1 MTNGWIDIKNTD
13 MMLIMGGNP
22 AENHPCGFKWPIEA
36 KLRRNAKMIVVDP
49 RFTRTAATAD
59 LFLQIRAGTDIAF
72 LGGLVNYA
80 IAQNR
85 IAWGYV
91 KHYTNAAF
99 VVKDGFK
106 LPEDGLFSGFDA
118 GGQTYDK
125 ATWNY
130 EAGGNVGPKTEAAAG
145 AGSSGSSSTV
155 AGGRT
160 SSETNSAQHRAGQE
174 SAKSFEQKSPRV
186 ASRPSTPGG
195 KGQSAAGGEMNSQ
208 QGGGH
213 QAAGGVGAAGQG
225 GTKPPPSLPP
235 NTAYDLSL
243 QHERCVFQLL
253 KKQYSRYTPEMVER
267 ITGIPR
273 DQFLQAAD
281 LFTSVRKDGDMTK
294 AATII
299 YAVGWTQHTSGT
311 QIIRTAAILQLL
323 LGNVGRAGGGV
334 NALRGHSNIQGATD
348 MGGVFDIFPGYLK
361 IPAPTD
367 TDLATFLQRTTPTI
381 SKPTEWDSYNYWSNT
396 PKFMVSFLKALY
408 GDVAKKENDFAFH
421 YLPKIDRKYSWTE
434 LWDYMYQGKIKGL
447 FAFGM
452 NGVMIGPNSRK
463 NIAALKKADWLV
475 VCELYPDE
483 TSEFWRAP
491 GTTKDEMAQINT
503 TVYRLPGAGF
513 AEKDGTF
520 VNSARWLQW
529 KYVALPPPGQ
539 ARVDQEILAR
549 IFLQV
554 RELYKA
560 EGGKFPDPILHLSW
574 AYTTPENPSLA
585 EVAREINGRALAD
598 LTDEKQPG
606 VTIKAG
612 QQLPGFA
619 WLRDD
624 GTTMC
629 GNWLYSGSWTEAG
642 AQMQRRGTD
651 DPSGLGVY
659 PNWAWSWPAN
669 RRVMY
674 NRASCDPAGKPWDA
688 ERRQV
693 WWNEVQ
699 QKWVGNDVPDFKVD
713 SNPQDHMGPFI
724 MNPEGVGRIFAPLA
738 AFADGPF
745 PEHYEPVESPIANP
759 LHPNQSNNPVAKTYK
774 SDMDKYGTP
783 AEGFNVVCT
792 TYRLTE
798 HYHYWTKNNPMN
810 VQLVPEPF
818 VEIPAQLADEMGLTG
833 GEKVKVSSAR
843 GVYVAK
849 AMVTKRIKP
858 MMIDGQKTYQIG
870 VPIHWGYRG
879 IAEDEGKTSLDPA
892 NQLSPAAIDPN
903 AYTPEFKGFLV
914 KIERA

>member
-36 KLRRNAKMIVVDP
+36 KLKRNAKMIVVDP

-59 LFLQIRAGTDIAF
+59 LFLQIRAGADIAF
-72 LGGLVNYA
+72 LGGMINYA
-80 IAQNR
+80 IENNR
-85 IAWGYV
+85 IAKDYLV
-91 KHYTNAAF
+91 NYTNAAF
-99 VVKDGFK
+99 VIKEGFK
-106 LPEDGLFSGFDA
+106 LPEDGLFSGFDGA
-118 GGQTYDK
+118 SDYEK
-125 ATWNY
+125 ETWNY
-130 EAGGNVGPKTEAAAG
+130 EAGGNLGPATAGAAA
-145 AGSSGSSSTV
+145 SGQGGGDSTGDQ
-155 AGGRT
+155 A
-160 SSETNSAQHRAGQE
+160 RAGQTTRN
-174 SAKSFEQKSPRV
+174 FEQKSEPIS
-186 ASRPSTPGG
+186 SRPSTPPN
-195 KGQSAAGGEMNSQ
+195 KGESSAGGVMNTQ

-213 QAAGGVGAAGQG
+213 QAAGGPGAAGQG
-225 GTKPPPSLPP
+225 GQKPPPTLPP

-243 QHERCVFQLL
+243 QHERSVFQLM

-273 DQFLQAAD
+273 DQFLKAAD
-281 LFTSVRKDGDMTK
+281 LFTSVRKDGDMKK

-334 NALRGHSNIQGATD
+334 NALRGHCNIQGATD

-361 IPAPTD
+361 IPAPAD
-367 TDLATFLQRTTPTI
+367 IDLATFLKRTTPQP
-381 SKPTEWDSYNYWSNT
+381 SKPAEWDSYNYWSNT

-408 GDVAKKENDFAFH
+408 GDAAKKENDWAYH

-434 LWDYMYQGKIKGL
+434 MWDFMYQGKVKGL

-452 NGVMIGPNSRK
+452 NGVAIGPNSRK
-463 NIAALKKADWLV
+463 NIDALKKADWLV
-475 VCELYPDE
+475 VCELYPEE
-483 TSEFWRAP
+483 TAEFWKAP
-491 GTTKDEMAQINT
+491 GTTAEEMSNIKT

-539 ARVDQEILAR
+539 AKVDQEILAG
-549 IFLQV
+549 IFLKI
-554 RELYKA
+554 RDLYKT
-560 EGGKFPDPILHLSW
+560 EGGKFADPILNVSW
-574 AYTTPENPSLA
+574 PYTTPPVPSLA
-585 EVAREINGRALAD
+585 EVAKEISGRALAD
-598 LTDEKQPG
+598 LTDDQLSPG
-606 VTIKAG
+606 QTIKAG
-612 QQLPGFA
+612 QQVPGFA

-624 GTTMC
+624 GTTAC

-642 AQMQRRGTD
+642 AQSQRRGTD
-651 DPSGLGVY
+651 DPSGLGIY
-659 PNWAWSWPAN
+659 PNWGWSWPAN

-674 NRASCDPAGKPWDA
+674 NRASCDPSGRPWDQ

-693 WWNEVQ
+693 WWDEAKQ
-699 QKWVGNDVPDFKVD
+699 RWVGNDVPDFKAD
-713 SNPQDHMGPFI
+713 SSPTDHMGPFI

-745 PEHYEPVESPIANP
+745 PEHYEPVESPIPNP
-759 LHPNQSNNPVAKTYK
+759 LHPDRSTNPVAKKYQ
-774 SDMDKYGTP
+774 SDADKYGTP
-783 AEGFNVVCT
+783 DQGFNVVCT

-818 VEIPAQLADEMGLTG
+818 VEIPAQLADEMGISG
-833 GEKVKVSSAR
+833 GEKIKISSAR
-843 GVYVAK
+843 GVYYAK

-858 MMIDGQKTYQIG
+858 MVIDGKKTYQIG
-870 VPIHWGYRG
+870 IPIHWGYRG
-879 IAEDEGKTSLDPA
+879 IKEDEGKTSLTLA
-892 NQLSPAAIDPN
+892 NQLSPSAIDPN